1 MSVQGMIPANLMKGM
16 PVRNYKNQHLGCIED
31 VMIDP
36 ASASIA
42 YAVLSYGGIFGTALA
57 GKRFAVPFD
66 TLAIEDT
73 DDDEVIYRL
82 DMDAGM
88 LKKAPGFGRSH
99 PSFAG
104 ARFTRMVDE
113 YYADTPRRV
122 A

>member
-1 MSVQGMIPANLMKGM
+1 MISANLIKGM

-36 ASASIA
+36 ATASIA

-66 TLAIEDT
+66 ALSIEDT
-73 DDDEVIYRL
+73 DAEEVIYRL
-82 DMDAGM
+82 DMDAAM
-88 LKKAPGFGRSH
+88 LEKAPGFGRSH
-99 PSFAG
+99 PCFAN
-104 ARFTRMVDE
+104 ARFTRAVDE